1 LRFTVEKYQSEE
13 QLDIRG
19 NCGRDIT
26 GIAGGPARSL
36 KFVRKLSIA
45 AGGTRLSVRPFH
57 EQAATSET
65 LRRGLVEPWESDMM
79 SEMQIHTIARQ
90 MMEKH
95 GLTAIAQA
103 AHNAQACESKGDAEE
118 ATEWRHIEDA
128 MKMMR
133 GPHQS

>member
-1 LRFTVEKYQSEE
+1 LSENYLSRRE
-13 QLDIRG
+13 E
-19 NCGRDIT
+19 RDF
-26 GIAGGPARSL
+26 RSG
-36 KFVRKLSIA
+36 S
-45 AGGTRLSVRPFH
+45 FH
-57 EQAATSET
+57 NEAATSGT

-103 AHNAQACESKGDAEE
+103 AHNAQDCESKGDVEE
-118 ATEWRHIEDA
+118 AREWRHIEDA

>member
-1 LRFTVEKYQSEE
+1 MNAMLRQE
-13 QLDIRG
+13 
-19 NCGRDIT
+19 
-26 GIAGGPARSL
+26 
-36 KFVRKLSIA
+36 
-45 AGGTRLSVRPFH
+45 
-57 EQAATSET
+57 
-65 LRRGLVEPWESDMM
+65 LVEPWEIDMM

-103 AHNAQACESKGDAEE
+103 AHNAMACESKGDAEE
-118 ATEWRHIEDA
+118 AREWRHIEDA

>member
-1 LRFTVEKYQSEE
+1 LRTGYYGSYRDHRWNLSSNCLKIIGGDGRNGTFGSAVHEE
-13 QLDIRG
+13 
-19 NCGRDIT
+19 
-26 GIAGGPARSL
+26 
-36 KFVRKLSIA
+36 
-45 AGGTRLSVRPFH
+45 
-57 EQAATSET
+57 AATFET

-103 AHNAQACESKGDAEE
+103 AHNALACESKGDAEE
-118 ATEWRHIEDA
+118 AREWRHIEDA

>member
-1 LRFTVEKYQSEE
+1 MIFGEIAYGILR
-13 QLDIRG
+13 
-19 NCGRDIT
+19 GR
-26 GIAGGPARSL
+26 ALRWNRSL
-36 KFVRKLSIA
+36 KFFGKLSVA
-45 AGGTRLSVRPFH
+45 ARGTRLSVRQFH
-57 EQAATSET
+57 EEAAASET
-65 LRRGLVEPWESDMM
+65 LRHGLVEPWESDMM

-118 ATEWRHIEDA
+118 AREWRHIEDA

-133 GPHQS
+133 GPYQS

>member
-1 LRFTVEKYQSEE
+1 LRWKE
-13 QLDIRG
+13 
-19 NCGRDIT
+19 RDFRF
-26 GIAGGPARSL
+26 GSFKREPRENRNDAAW
-36 KFVRKLSIA
+36 
-45 AGGTRLSVRPFH
+45 AGGT
-57 EQAATSET
+57 
-65 LRRGLVEPWESDMM
+65 WESDMM

-103 AHNAQACESKGDAEE
+103 ARNALACEGKGDAEE
-118 ATEWRHIEDA
+118 AREWRHVEDA

>member
-1 LRFTVEKYQSEE
+1 LPENYLSQREE
-13 QLDIRG
+13 
-19 NCGRDIT
+19 RD
-26 GIAGGPARSL
+26 
-36 KFVRKLSIA
+36 F
-45 AGGTRLSVRPFH
+45 RLGSFYN
-57 EQAATSET
+57 EAATSET

-118 ATEWRHIEDA
+118 AREWRHIEDA

>member
-1 LRFTVEKYQSEE
+1 
-13 QLDIRG
+13 
-19 NCGRDIT
+19 
-26 GIAGGPARSL
+26 
-36 KFVRKLSIA
+36 
-45 AGGTRLSVRPFH
+45 
-57 EQAATSET
+57 
-65 LRRGLVEPWESDMM
+65 MM

-103 AHNAQACESKGDAEE
+103 ARNALACEGKGDAEE
-118 ATEWRHIEDA
+118 AREWRHVEDA